1 MECKQQNI
9 EKEDLIISRRNITIV
24 VELIFGRKKETKAKN
39 SEPKKQTKRFGKGE
53 KIFDIIKKYIP
64 NMGKKNGKN
73 IEDAF

>member
-39 SEPKKQTKRFGKGE
+39 SEPKKTNE
-53 KIFDIIKKYIP
+53 KVW
-64 NMGKKNGKN
+64 
-73 IEDAF
+73 